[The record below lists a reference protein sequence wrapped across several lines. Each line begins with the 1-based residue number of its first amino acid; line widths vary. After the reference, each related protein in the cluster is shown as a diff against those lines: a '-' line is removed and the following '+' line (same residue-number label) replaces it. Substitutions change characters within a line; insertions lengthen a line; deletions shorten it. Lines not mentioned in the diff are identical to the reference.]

1 MHRIKITFNKEF
13 DDIHLKKVSEIGKI
27 KEKNKRINKILNDLD
42 LNEEVP
48 LPTLSYKHMFLII
61 ITLIQNKSVRI
72 VYIKVLLV
80 FHFLSNLRSNRTLCI

>member
-48 LPTLSYKHMFLII
+48 LPTLSYYEEPEQLH
-61 ITLIQNKSVRI
+61 TYYNKAHVPNYYNPHS
-72 VYIKVLLV
+72 K
-80 FHFLSNLRSNRTLCI
+80 

>member
-48 LPTLSYKHMFLII
+48 LPTLSYYEEPE
-61 ITLIQNKSVRI
+61 Q
-72 VYIKVLLV
+72 LLTV
-80 FHFLSNLRSNRTLCI
+80 KDEEVIMGLKFNMHL